1 MCGLVGLKPTR
12 GAVPLTPLETHW
24 NGLTSAGVLTRTVE
38 DSALMLDAIAD
49 EPLAGDLPAR
59 VRREPGR
66 LRIAVSVKAALPPAR
81 PDRAARESVARTGE
95 LLRELG
101 HDVVEVKPYYGL
113 ALPTFLPPYLNGVS
127 AEAETLGLELD
138 RRSRR
143 MASFGRRYGEAAV
156 ERSAGKAER
165 AYERILESWQGADVF
180 LTPAVASAAPKLTAL
195 QRAGALSAFLRVNPW
210 VAYTPVWNWTGQPAL
225 AIPGGKDK
233 HGLPRGVQLI
243 AKRGDDALLLQLGAQ
258 LERARPW
265 AAERPPL

>member
-1 MCGLVGLKPTR
+1 M
-12 GAVPLTPLETHW
+12 
-24 NGLTSAGVLTRTVE
+24 
-38 DSALMLDAIAD
+38 
-49 EPLAGDLPAR
+49 
-59 VRREPGR
+59 
-66 LRIAVSVKAALPPAR
+66 
-81 PDRAARESVARTGE
+81 
-95 LLRELG
+95 
-101 HDVVEVKPYYGL
+101 
-113 ALPTFLPPYLNGVS
+113 PTFLPPYLKGIADEV
-127 AEAETLGLELD
+127 ATLPPELELD